1 MAGIV
6 FLHARPRRTSPASLI
21 GWMVF
26 AALFN
31 IVGLLVYLALNYTP
45 TIRCQKCNKRRGLN
59 SPQCPRCGGDLPV
72 NAPGKLNI
80 IAVTC

>member
-6 FLHARPRRTSPASLI
+6 FFHARPRRTSLASLI
-21 GWMVF
+21 GWIVF

-45 TIRCQKCNKRRGLN
+45 TIQCHKCNKRRGLN
-59 SPQCPRCGGDLPV
+59 QPQCPRCGGDLSV
-72 NAPGKLNI
+72 NAPDKLSI
-80 IAVTC
+80 QFS